1 MTEIKTEKKEIKK
14 ISVFLTLGITIVAL
28 GVGFGL
34 GTLFQKNQKP
44 NFKNANSQF
53 QMGDRSSGA
62 RGNGNRQNV
71 QNGGQM
77 GQSQNHASG
86 EVTKIDDSSITIKT
100 QNGGSKL
107 ILISDSTAYKQLTDG
122 DKSKLKLGSQIT
134 VEGESSTDGSL
145 TGKTISIN

>member
-1 MTEIKTEKKEIKK
+1 MTEIKSDKK
-14 ISVFLTLGITIVAL
+14 INKNSPVFTIIISLIAL

-44 NFKNANSQF
+44 NFKNVNGQF
-53 QMGDRSSGA
+53 QMGDRASST

-77 GQSQNHASG
+77 GQGQNHASG
-86 EVTKIDDSSITIKT
+86 EITKIDDSSITIKT

-122 DKSKLKLGSQIT
+122 DKSKLKVGSQIT
-134 VEGESSTDGSL
+134 VDGESSTDGSL